1 MYTQQS
7 HIFVYNPN
15 QTNVYS
21 KNSCISEY
29 NCIHTRYTLQT
40 HVYTKPIHLHH
51 VYSTNIFSMYTLM
64 YILSHVFSTNQ
75 MIFNKPVYTHRHF
88 HPCMITY
95 THVNTYT
102 HPCIYTYTHVY
113 RHVYT
118 HVYTVTCKSRASP
131 FITPHGSVLKNFP
144 ASGGELI
151 SCTTDKDTREEC
163 VDAIR
168 TFPHSTAAIMDQE
181 NERNISRLWR
191 TFRTVKEMVRDR
203 GYFVTQEE
211 IDMSLE
217 DFKAKHLDSMGRPA
231 RKTMSFQANPTEEA
245 VAKFPEL
252 GSMWVEFCDEASV
265 GVKTMKTFVI
275 HIQEKNYQT
284 GIFVYQHSVTPSA
297 LKLVPS
303 IPPATI
309 ETFHEASLIVN
320 ITHHELVPK
329 HIRLSAAEKTE
340 LLKRYRLKESQLPRI
355 QRADPVALYLGLKR
369 GEVVKIIRKSETSG
383 RYASYRICM

>member
-1 MYTQQS
+1 
-7 HIFVYNPN
+7 
-15 QTNVYS
+15 
-21 KNSCISEY
+21 
-29 NCIHTRYTLQT
+29 
-40 HVYTKPIHLHH
+40 
-51 VYSTNIFSMYTLM
+51 M
-64 YILSHVFSTNQ
+64 YILTHVFSTNQ
-75 MIFNKPVYTHRHF
+75 MIFNRSMYTHRHF
-88 HPCMITY
+88 
-95 THVNTYT
+95 
-102 HPCIYTYTHVY
+102 HPCIYTYTHVNTIY
-113 RHVYT
+113 TPMYT
-118 HVYTVTCKSRASP
+118 HTPTYIHMYIHIYPCIYTCIQTHTVTCESRASRASP

-168 TFPHSTAAIMDQE
+168 NISHSTAAIMDQE

-217 DFKAKHLDSMGRPA
+217 DFKAKHLDTMGRPA

-329 HIRLSAAEKTE
+329 HIRLSAAEKME